1 MDSAMVRCCVFG
13 MLLLPLPASAS
24 GIFVPADA
32 AVAISQAGERVLFG
46 QQGSSLV
53 AHIQVYYRSQPTD
66 FVWLLPV
73 PGVPTM
79 TPGNGELFSR
89 LTAATQPAYQ
99 VDRFYRCGDD
109 TQPILGSAALVPSP
123 ELPTAAGTLS
133 PYESA
138 ILPAD
143 SQDAVLKWLMDRK
156 YPVPPNLSAAL
167 GPYCGR
173 GGSIVALRFQ
183 ATETAGALEPI
194 VLNYQGNWQGNW
206 QGDQQGDR
214 LSLPFLSGSRGTTPK
229 TPLQVWILGPS
240 RAVPLGAANAV
251 LNDAQINWF
260 TGGRNYQEVLAGAI
274 AENGDRAFVTEYAG
288 PSAIA
293 QDALR
298 GAVDVSRYP
307 YLTRLSTVLPPAD
320 LTSDPAFTYNSSLS
334 TVATVAKATM
344 TYHCPVSGSRCVGRG
359 YAGSAGYGSA
369 GYYDCG
375 YYNTTGAYVAV
386 DGYSGVDY
394 GDGYG
399 GMRALWD
406 YGGSYGA
413 GDYGSYS
420 GGGYGG
426 GSHEGGGYGGY
437 GGSYGGSAGVIGQ
450 LSRSLSTYYP
460 WTVLLTTQGFRV
472 AYTAQA
478 ADQGQFFSPSMPYS
492 LRTES
497 LTRASPSLLV
507 DNTAAIQTALGM
519 GPHSPPAQPICRSA
533 FGCSAAAD
541 GGASEGHH
549 AKGLTILLSGLLL
562 LLWQAR
568 TASIKLRA
576 AGRDDQA

>member
-1 MDSAMVRCCVFG
+1 MDSAILRSCVFG

-46 QQGSSLV
+46 QQGSSLM

-73 PGVPTM
+73 PGVPTLE
-79 TPGNGELFSR
+79 PGNGELFSQ

-99 VDRFYRCGDD
+99 VDRFYRCADD
-109 TQPILGSAALVPSP
+109 TQPILGSAVPVPSP
-123 ELPTAAGTLS
+123 ELPAGTLS

-143 SQDAVLKWLMDRK
+143 SQDAVLKWLTDRK

-194 VLNYQGNWQGNW
+194 VLHYQGDWQA
-206 QGDQQGDR
+206 DR
-214 LSLPFLSGSRGTTPK
+214 LSLPLLSGARGTTSK
-229 TPLQVWILGPS
+229 MPLQVWILGPS
-240 RAVPLGAANAV
+240 RAIPLGAANAV

-288 PSAIA
+288 PSSIA
-293 QDALR
+293 QGALS

-320 LTSDPAFTYNSSLS
+320 LTSDPAFGYNSSLPAV
-334 TVATVAKATM
+334 TTLAKATM
-344 TYHCPVSGSRCVGRG
+344 TYHCPAPSPRCVSRG
-359 YAGSAGYGSA
+359 YAGSAGYWGA
-369 GYYDCG
+369 GYFDCG
-375 YYNTTGAYVAV
+375 YYNPAGVYVDV
-386 DGYSGVDY
+386 DGYSGVNY

-399 GMRALWD
+399 GMRALWG
-406 YGGSYGA
+406 Y
-413 GDYGSYS
+413 

-426 GSHEGGGYGGY
+426 GDYGGYSGGSYGGGSYGGGSYGGGGYGG
-437 GGSYGGSAGVIGQ
+437 GYGGSAGIIGQ

-460 WTVLLTTQGFRV
+460 WTVLVTTQGFKV

-478 ADQGQFFSPSMPYS
+478 ADQGQFFSPGMPYS
-492 LRTES
+492 LRTEL
-497 LTRASPSLLV
+497 LTQAGPSQLV
-507 DNTAAIQTALGM
+507 NDHAAAIQTALGM
-519 GPHSPPAQPICRSA
+519 GPHSPPTQPECKSA
-533 FGCSAAAD
+533 FGCSAAAAS
-541 GGASEGHH
+541 GAREGNH
-549 AKGLTILLSGLLL
+549 GPTILLSGLLL
-562 LLWQAR
+562 LLWRAR
-568 TASIKLRA
+568 TARA
-576 AGRDDQA
+576 RSRCRNAG

>member
-1 MDSAMVRCCVFG
+1 MDSAILRSCVFG

-24 GIFVPADA
+24 GIFIAADA
-32 AVAISQAGERVLFG
+32 TVTISQAGERVLLG
-46 QQGSSLV
+46 QDGTSRM
-53 AHIQVYYRSQPTD
+53 AHIQVYYQSQPTD

-73 PGVPTM
+73 PGMPTM
-79 TPGNGELFSR
+79 GPGNSELFSQ

-99 VDRFYRCGDD
+99 VDRFYRCADD
-109 TQPILGSAALVPSP
+109 TQPILGSAVQVPSP
-123 ELPTAAGTLS
+123 ALPTAAGALS

-143 SQDAVLKWLMDRK
+143 SQDAVLTWLMDRK

-194 VLNYQGNWQGNW
+194 VLNYQGDWQGAR
-206 QGDQQGDR
+206 QGDQM
-214 LSLPFLSGSRGTTPK
+214 SLPFLIGSRGAAPQ

-240 RAVPLGAANAV
+240 RAIPLGAANAV

-274 AENGDRAFVTEYAG
+274 AENGNRAFVTEYAG
-288 PSAIA
+288 PSSIA
-293 QDALR
+293 QGALR
-298 GAVDVSRYP
+298 GAIDVARYP
-307 YLTRLSTVLPPAD
+307 YLTRLSTILPPAD
-320 LTSDPAFTYNSSLS
+320 LTSDPVFGYNPNLPAV
-334 TVATVAKATM
+334 TAVAKATM
-344 TYHCPVSGSRCVGRG
+344 TYHCPAPVPRCVGRG
-359 YAGSAGYGSA
+359 YAGSAGYGGA
-369 GYYDCG
+369 GYFDCG
-375 YYNTTGAYVAV
+375 YYNTTGGYVAV

-406 YGGSYGA
+406 YGAGYGSGSYG
-413 GDYGSYS
+413 GYS
-420 GGGYGG
+420 GGGYAG
-426 GSHEGGGYGGY
+426 GSHEGGGYTGGGY
-437 GGSYGGSAGVIGQ
+437 GGSAGIIGQ

-478 ADQGQFFSPSMPYS
+478 ADQGQFYSPSMPYS
-492 LRTES
+492 LRTE
-497 LTRASPSLLV
+497 LLAQAGPSQLV
-507 DNTAAIQTALGM
+507 GDNTAAIQTALGM
-519 GPHSPPAQPICRSA
+519 GVHSPPAQPVCRSA
-533 FGCSAAAD
+533 FGCSAVAD
-541 GGASEGHH
+541 GGTRAGNH
-549 AKGLTILLSGLLL
+549 AKGLMILLSSLLL

-568 TASIKLRA
+568 TARA
-576 AGRDDQA
+576 RSRCRNAG

>member
-1 MDSAMVRCCVFG
+1 MDSAILRCCVFG

-46 QQGSSLV
+46 QEGTSLM

-79 TPGNGELFSR
+79 EPGNGELFSQ

-99 VDRFYRCGDD
+99 VNRFYRCADD
-109 TQPILGSAALVPSP
+109 TQPILGTAVLAPSP
-123 ELPTAAGTLS
+123 ELPAAAGTLA

-143 SQDAVLKWLMDRK
+143 SQDAVRKWLGDRN
-156 YPVPPNLSAAL
+156 YPLPPNLSAAL

-173 GGSIVALRFQ
+173 GGSIVALRFR

-194 VLNYQGNWQGNW
+194 VLHYQGDWQA
-206 QGDQQGDR
+206 DR
-214 LSLPFLSGSRGTTPK
+214 LSLPFLLGSRGTTPK

-240 RAVPLGAANAV
+240 RAVPLGAVNAV
-251 LNDAQINWF
+251 LNDAQVNWF
-260 TGGRNYQEVLAGAI
+260 TGGRNYQEVVAGAI
-274 AENGDRAFVTEYAG
+274 AENGGRAFVTEYAG
-288 PSAIA
+288 PSSIA
-293 QDALR
+293 QGALS

-307 YLTRLSTVLPPAD
+307 YLTRLFTVLPPAD
-320 LTSDPAFTYNSSLS
+320 LTSDPAFGYNPSLPA
-334 TVATVAKATM
+334 VATVATATM
-344 TYHCPVSGSRCVGRG
+344 TYHCPVSGPRCG
-359 YAGSAGYGSA
+359 GSSYGGSTGYGGA

-375 YYNTTGAYVAV
+375 YYNTTGVYVPV
-386 DGYSGVDY
+386 NGYFGVDY

-406 YGGSYGA
+406 YGGAYGA

-420 GGGYGG
+420 GGGYAG
-426 GSHEGGGYGGY
+426 GSHEGGGGTGG
-437 GGSYGGSAGVIGQ
+437 GYGGSAGVIGQ
-450 LSRSLSTYYP
+450 LARSLSTYYP

-492 LRTES
+492 LRTEL
-497 LTRASPSLLV
+497 LTQAGPSQLV
-507 DNTAAIQTALGM
+507 GDNTAAIQAALGM
-519 GPHSPPAQPICRSA
+519 GSHSFPTQPVCRSA
-533 FGCSAAAD
+533 FGCSAAA
-541 GGASEGHH
+541 GSGASEGSP
-549 AKGLTILLSGLLL
+549 AKGLTLLLSSLLL
-562 LLWQAR
+562 LLWQTR
-568 TASIKLRA
+568 TARA
-576 AGRDDQA
+576 RARCHDAG

>member
-1 MDSAMVRCCVFG
+1 MDSAILRSCVLG

-46 QQGSSLV
+46 QQGSSV
-53 AHIQVYYRSQPTD
+53 TAHIQVYYRSQPTD

-79 TPGNGELFSR
+79 EPGNGELFSQ

-99 VDRFYRCGDD
+99 VDRFYRCADD
-109 TQPILGSAALVPSP
+109 TQSILGSAVPVPSP
-123 ELPTAAGTLS
+123 ELLTAAGTLS

-143 SQDAVLKWLMDRK
+143 SQDAVLKWLTDRK

-194 VLNYQGNWQGNW
+194 VLHYQGDWQS
-206 QGDQQGDR
+206 DR
-214 LSLPFLSGSRGTTPK
+214 QADRMSLPFLIGSRGTTTK
-229 TPLQVWILGPS
+229 TPLQVWILGTS
-240 RAVPLGAANAV
+240 RAIPLGAANAV

-260 TGGRNYQEVLAGAI
+260 TGGRNYQDVLAGAI

-288 PSAIA
+288 PSSIA
-293 QDALR
+293 QGALG

-320 LTSDPAFTYNSSLS
+320 LTSNPAFGYNSSLPA
-334 TVATVAKATM
+334 VATVAKATM
-344 TYHCPVSGSRCVGRG
+344 TYHCPAPSPRCVGRG
-359 YAGSAGYGSA
+359 YAGSAGYWGA
-369 GYYDCG
+369 GYFDCG
-375 YYNTTGAYVAV
+375 YYNTTGVYVDV

-406 YGGSYGA
+406 YGGGYGGGYGT
-413 GDYGSYS
+413 GDYGGYS
-420 GGGYGG
+420 GGTYGGGSRGGGGGTGGGYGG
-426 GSHEGGGYGGY
+426 
-437 GGSYGGSAGVIGQ
+437 SAGIIGQ
-450 LSRSLSTYYP
+450 VSRSLSTYYP

-492 LRTES
+492 LRTEL
-497 LTRASPSLLV
+497 LTQASPSQLV
-507 DNTAAIQTALGM
+507 DDHTVAIQTALGM
-519 GPHSPPAQPICRSA
+519 GPHSPPAQPVCRSA

-541 GGASEGHH
+541 SGASEGNH

-562 LLWQAR
+562 LLWHAR
-568 TASIKLRA
+568 TARPRSRCRN
-576 AGRDDQA
+576 AG

>member
-1 MDSAMVRCCVFG
+1 MDSAIVRFCVFG

-32 AVAISQAGERVLFG
+32 GVAISQAGERVLFG
-46 QQGSSLV
+46 QQGSSLL

-73 PGVPTM
+73 PGVPTLE
-79 TPGNGELFSR
+79 PGNGELFSR

-99 VDRFYRCGDD
+99 VDRFYRCADD
-109 TQPILGSAALVPSP
+109 TQPILGSAVQVPSP
-123 ELPTAAGTLS
+123 DLPVAAGTLS

-143 SQDAVLKWLMDRK
+143 SPDAVLKWLLDRK
-156 YPVPPNLSAAL
+156 YPVPPNLSAGL

-194 VLNYQGNWQGNW
+194 VLHYKSDGQSGGQS
-206 QGDQQGDR
+206 DQ
-214 LSLPFLSGSRGTTPK
+214 LSLPFLVGSRGTTAK

-320 LTSDPAFTYNSSLS
+320 LTSDPVFSYNPSLS
-334 TVATVAKATM
+334 AVAAVAKATM
-344 TYHCPVSGSRCVGRG
+344 TYHCPVSPSRCVGRG
-359 YAGSAGYGSA
+359 YAGSAGYGGA

-375 YYNTTGAYVAV
+375 YYNTTGIYVAV

-406 YGGSYGA
+406 YGGGYGA
-413 GDYGSYS
+413 GDYGGYS

-426 GSHEGGGYGGY
+426 GGHEGGYGGGY
-437 GGSYGGSAGVIGQ
+437 GGSYGGSAGVIGH

-478 ADQGQFFSPSMPYS
+478 ADQGQFFSPTMPYS
-492 LRTES
+492 LRTEL
-497 LTRASPSLLV
+497 LTRVGPSLLMG

-519 GPHSPPAQPICRSA
+519 GPHAPPAQPVCRSA

-541 GGASEGHH
+541 GGASEGNH

-562 LLWQAR
+562 LLWHAR
-568 TASIKLRA
+568 TARA
-576 AGRDDQA
+576 KSRCRNAG